1 MALLEKDWIEES
13 KVYYTNIENL
23 QTINRP
29 MNMLI
34 LEKQQQQKFWGAHKV
49 YRPSDYFK
57 NYKWIHIDPR
67 NKVVKIKSEGNIIEI
82 FEWKTSDEL
91 NKFLEKYFSMG
102 NVIDSY
108 SFSELPNIRPDI

>member
-13 KVYYTNIENL
+13 KAYYMNIENL

-29 MNMLI
+29 MNILI
-34 LEKQQQQKFWGAHKV
+34 LEKQQPKFWGTRKV
-49 YRPSDYFK
+49 YRPSEYFK
-57 NYKWIHIDPR
+57 NHKWIYIDPK
-67 NKVVKIKSEGNIIEI
+67 NQVIKIKSEKNTKEI

-91 NKFLEKYFSMG
+91 NKLLEKYFSMG